1 MFCKS
6 NSLGVFSGQ
15 SPTLKFGNL
24 GPFLKS
30 IGSHLIVNVFK
41 PLTLKKEIDPALQR
55 DLKLRHYSGEM
66 LNSSSATAVNVSPCQ
81 MDWVHPV
88 VARQSVNSASNASA
102 VHTESVL
109 QTYKYTHSAQPS
121 DMVKYTSTCAV
132 HIVHPVED
140 RPSVNGAITPA
151 VKHTQLHTQW

>member
-15 SPTLKFGNL
+15 SPTLKLGNL

-30 IGSHLIVNVFK
+30 NGSHLIVNVLK
-41 PLTLKKEIDPALQR
+41 PLTLKREIDPALQR

-66 LNSSSATAVNVSPCQ
+66 LNSSSATAVTVSPCQ

-102 VHTESVL
+102 VHTDIQVHAHPVL
-109 QTYKYTHSAQPS
+109 AQPRV
-121 DMVKYTSTCAV
+121 MVKYTSTCAV

-151 VKHTQLHTQW
+151 VKHIQLHTQW

>member
-1 MFCKS
+1 MFCKC

-15 SPTLKFGNL
+15 SPTLKLGNL

-41 PLTLKKEIDPALQR
+41 PLTLKREIDPALQR

-102 VHTESVL
+102 YRH
-109 QTYKYTHSAQPS
+109 
-121 DMVKYTSTCAV
+121 TSTCT
-132 HIVHPVED
+132 
-140 RPSVNGAITPA
+140 PSASSARSNGEIYKYMCSAHCAPCGRLT
-151 VKHTQLHTQW
+151 